1 MFRKPGKMTM
11 PPEFKK
17 AQDNMQPGVITA
29 DGFLGDERINLVRI
43 ISRDESAMERLGVR
57 FEDAADRLEHLM
69 NEGRKGLGEPVA
81 IEKTWLVRTD
91 EARGHLPSPFED
103 GIFRKVNA
111 TIVRLDGPK
120 DRHLRVTALS
130 LHLMR
135 TWHFLQGK
143 GAAFRLEPEEL
154 KYVLDL

>member
-1 MFRKPGKMTM
+1 M

-43 ISRDESAMERLGVR
+43 ISRDEAEMERLGIS
-57 FEDAADRLEHLM
+57 FEDAANRLDYLLD
-69 NEGRKGLGEPVA
+69 EGRKGLGEPVA
-81 IEKTWLVRTD
+81 IERTWLVRTD

-111 TIVRLDGPK
+111 QIVRLEEPR
-120 DRHLRVTALS
+120 DRSLRVTKLS

-135 TWHFLQGK
+135 TWHFLQGR
-143 GAAFRLEPEEL
+143 GAAFRIEPKDL
-154 KYVLDL
+154 RAVLGL